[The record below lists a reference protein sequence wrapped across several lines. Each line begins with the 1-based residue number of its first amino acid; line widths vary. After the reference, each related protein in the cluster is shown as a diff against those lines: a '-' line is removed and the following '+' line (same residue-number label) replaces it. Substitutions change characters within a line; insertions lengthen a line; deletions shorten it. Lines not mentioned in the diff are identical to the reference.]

1 MSRNGKGSTMILLAG
16 IAWGLSGVSGQYLI
30 AHGVGINALTSL
42 RLIISGLVLSSMAY
56 MRQRDAVIRLLKDKR
71 LLRELLIYSLFGLT
85 LNQYAYLLAIR
96 YSNAGTAT
104 VLQYLSPI
112 LVLVYLSFK
121 SRRLPAAG
129 ESCAI
134 CLAILGT
141 VIMACHGDLSHL
153 AINPIGLF
161 WGLFAAVTY
170 AYCVIKPAKLIADW
184 GSLLIVGL
192 AMLMGGVIF
201 PILTR
206 AWQYP
211 LAMTYGNLRALF
223 GIIGIG
229 TIFAYTFFLKGASII
244 GPIKATLL
252 ASIEPVA
259 SVFFCDYPDERD
271 FSPY

>member
-1 MSRNGKGSTMILLAG
+1 M
-16 IAWGLSGVSGQYLI
+16 
-30 AHGVGINALTSL
+30 
-42 RLIISGLVLSSMAY
+42 
-56 MRQRDAVIRLLKDKR
+56 
-71 LLRELLIYSLFGLT
+71 
-85 LNQYAYLLAIR
+85 
-96 YSNAGTAT
+96 
-104 VLQYLSPI
+104 
-112 LVLVYLSFK
+112 
-121 SRRLPAAG
+121 
-129 ESCAI
+129 
-134 CLAILGT
+134 
-141 VIMACHGDLSHL
+141 
-153 AINPIGLF
+153 
-161 WGLFAAVTY
+161 TY

-259 SVFFCDYPDERD
+259 SVFFAIILMKEIFHPIDLLGMALILIAVLVISLRD
-271 FSPY
+271 LLLTQRKKQLALKVKRPPSSG